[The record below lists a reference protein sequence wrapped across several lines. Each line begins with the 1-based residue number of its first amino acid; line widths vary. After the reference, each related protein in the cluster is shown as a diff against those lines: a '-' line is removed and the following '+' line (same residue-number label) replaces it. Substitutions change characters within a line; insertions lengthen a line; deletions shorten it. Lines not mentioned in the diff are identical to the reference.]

1 MNYQVWESTDNSGE
15 FETMRK
21 VQKRMIMIAASFR
34 LSWDWKSI
42 IGMRDTSWRDD
53 GTPHNMGCRVNK
65 HDTFHRSILEI
76 KCPLVF
82 TKFIYIVSWRKH
94 AYTRRLL
101 FIPSTTE
108 AFFFH
113 HTDMSTS
120 EQNLSDE
127 FEGELPAEEKPRLTF
142 TQDVP
147 PAIHYGHKLDMT
159 DRDPVKMNDHVK
171 VQK

>member
-53 GTPHNMGCRVNK
+53 GTPLNMGCRVNK

-82 TKFIYIVSWRKH
+82 TKFIYTVSWRKH
-94 AYTRRLL
+94 AYTKRLL
-101 FIPSTTE
+101 FISSTTE
-108 AFFFH
+108 AFFFSSH
-113 HTDMSTS
+113 GHVDVRAKSFRRIRRGTAGGGEASSYLHTRCST
-120 EQNLSDE
+120 
-127 FEGELPAEEKPRLTF
+127 
-142 TQDVP
+142 
-147 PAIHYGHKLDMT
+147 GHSL
-159 DRDPVKMNDHVK
+159 RA
-171 VQK
+171 

>member
-1 MNYQVWESTDNSGE
+1 MNYQVWESTDNSDE

-42 IGMRDTSWRDD
+42 IGMRDISWRDD
-53 GTPHNMGCRVNK
+53 GTPLNMGCRVNK

-82 TKFIYIVSWRKH
+82 TKFIYAVSWRKH

-108 AFFFH
+108 PFFFFITRTCRH
-113 HTDMSTS
+113 QSKIFPTNSKGNCRRRRS
-120 EQNLSDE
+120 LV
-127 FEGELPAEEKPRLTF
+127 LPS
-142 TQDVP
+142 
-147 PAIHYGHKLDMT
+147 HKMFHRPFIT
-159 DRDPVKMNDHVK
+159 GINWIWQIGIPSKWTTT
-171 VQK
+171 